1 MLQTGGLKLAV
12 EVTDLHNDFLR
23 QYIEL
28 GFVGYLLWLI
38 SMNVGRVRMF
48 QKKNAELGAM
58 ALCMSVFWFC
68 TYLTENTYN
77 LFSANITMALLMA
90 GWHFEDGIQTEKRHT
105 WR

>member
-1 MLQTGGLKLAV
+1 
-12 EVTDLHNDFLR
+12 
-23 QYIEL
+23 
-28 GFVGYLLWLI
+28 
-38 SMNVGRVRMF
+38 MNVGRVRMF

-90 GWHFEDGIQTEKRHT
+90 GWHLEDGIQTEKRHT
-105 WR
+105 WG